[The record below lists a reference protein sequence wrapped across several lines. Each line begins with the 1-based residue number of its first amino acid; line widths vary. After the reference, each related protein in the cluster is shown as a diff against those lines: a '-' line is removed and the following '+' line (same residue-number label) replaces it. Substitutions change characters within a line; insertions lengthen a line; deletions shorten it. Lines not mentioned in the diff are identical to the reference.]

1 MSQRKHPKYEY
12 LTSRWGG
19 MKLREEFGVRIE
31 NWLKAFDESEHEM
44 LLSLLSQFY
53 YYSEEKVK
61 AKTKE
66 LYQKFLSFQG
76 GIADGAV
83 FTKIIKDLGASYSD
97 ILFDTFW
104 LSNDLYD
111 FCEPNILDLIDEAD
125 ASQIPEIICVIDDYS
140 GSGKTFVKTVNKM
153 LEKNH
158 YVAQVHIF
166 FLTLHIT
173 NTAISLINEYSK
185 NTGINIDV
193 VYLDL
198 SDKTFKD
205 DYLYSKIEARRQRLQ
220 YQNLCAKN
228 KTNPD
233 YVFGFEEIESL
244 VAFHY
249 NTPNNTLGLFWQD
262 FADFIALFPRH
273 RKKRTTLTQ
282 LQKNVQKRK
291 NAKQAKSIY
300 GFNDA
305 QYSLFMAY
313 CVAQNKGFSFDQ
325 ARIDFGLNSDQLSEL
340 IKRMIS
346 EGYVTTQEGIF
357 IATPKLRSNMFM
369 GRLKKL
375 KNSYIAEDVEQ
386 EKTTTFEAVA
396 YVPKK
401 F

>member
-19 MKLREEFGVRIE
+19 MKLREEFGERIE
-31 NWLKAFDESEHEM
+31 KWLKAFDESEHEM

-61 AKTKE
+61 ENTKE
-66 LYQKFLSFQG
+66 LYQKFLSSTS
-76 GIADGAV
+76 GITDNIV
-83 FTKIIKDLGASYSD
+83 FTKIIKELGTSFSD
-97 ILFDTFW
+97 ILFNTFW

-111 FCEPNILDLIDEAD
+111 FCEPNILDLIHETD

-158 YVAQVHIF
+158 HVTHAHIF

-173 NTAISLINEYSK
+173 NTAISFINEYSK
-185 NTGINIDV
+185 DTGIKIDV

-198 SDKTFKD
+198 SDKTFKE
-205 DYLYSKIEARRQRLQ
+205 DYLYSQVEAHRQRLQ
-220 YQNLCAKN
+220 YQNLCIKN

-273 RKKRTTLTQ
+273 RKKRTPLSK
-282 LQKNVQKRK
+282 LQENVQKRK

-300 GFNDA
+300 GFNDT

-346 EGYVTTQEGIF
+346 EGYITTQEGIF
-357 IATPKLRSNMFM
+357 IATPILRSNMFV

-375 KNSYIAEDVEQ
+375 KNSYIAEDVGHK
-386 EKTTTFEAVA
+386 KTATFEVVS

>member
-66 LYQKFLSFQG
+66 LYQKFLSSQG

-158 YVAQVHIF
+158 YVEQAHIF

-205 DYLYSKIEARRQRLQ
+205 DYLYSQIEARRQRLQ

-273 RKKRTTLTQ
+273 IKKRTTLSQ

>member
-198 SDKTFKD
+198 SDKTVKD

>member
-76 GIADGAV
+76 DIADGVV

-158 YVAQVHIF
+158 YVAQIHIF

-185 NTGINIDV
+185 STGINIDV

-205 DYLYSKIEARRQRLQ
+205 DYLYSQIEARRQRLQ

-249 NTPNNTLGLFWQD
+249 NTPNNTLGLFWQE

-273 RKKRTTLTQ
+273 RKKRTTLSQ

-291 NAKQAKSIY
+291 NAKLAKSIY

-401 F
+401 I

>member
-140 GSGKTFVKTVNKM
+140 GSGKTFVKTVNQM

-205 DYLYSKIEARRQRLQ
+205 DYLYSQIEARRLRLQ

-233 YVFGFEEIESL
+233 YVFGFEEIESM

-273 RKKRTTLTQ
+273 RKKHTTLSQ

-300 GFNDA
+300 GFNNA

-325 ARIDFGLNSDQLSEL
+325 AKIDFGLNSDQLSEL

-386 EKTTTFEAVA
+386 EKTAAFEAVS

>member
-19 MKLREEFGVRIE
+19 MRLREEFGERIE

-53 YYSEEKVK
+53 YYSEQKIKE
-61 AKTKE
+61 KTKE
-66 LYQKFLSFQG
+66 LYQKFLSSQSD
-76 GIADGAV
+76 ITDNIV

-104 LSNDLYD
+104 FSNDLYD
-111 FCEPNILDLIDEAD
+111 FCEPNILDLINEVDE
-125 ASQIPEIICVIDDYS
+125 SQIPKIICVIDDYS
-140 GSGKTFVKTVNKM
+140 GTGKTFVKTVNKM
-153 LEKNH
+153 LEKNNH
-158 YVAQVHIF
+158 VAKAHIF

-173 NTAISLINEYSK
+173 NTAIALINEYSI
-185 NTGINIDV
+185 NTGIKIDV

-205 DYLYSKIEARRQRLQ
+205 DYLYNQVEARRQRLQ
-220 YQNLCAKN
+220 YQNLCVRN
-228 KTNPD
+228 KMNPD

-262 FADFIALFPRH
+262 FADFITLFPRH
-273 RKKRTTLTQ
+273 RKKHTTLSQ
-282 LQKNVQKRK
+282 LQKNVQKRR

-313 CVAQNKGFSFDQ
+313 CVAQNKKFSFEQ
-325 ARIDFGLNSDQLSEL
+325 ARIDFGLNTDQLSEL

-346 EGYVTTQEGIF
+346 EGYVTTQDGIF

-369 GRLKKL
+369 GRLKKF
-375 KNSYIAEDVEQ
+375 KNSYEANDTKQ
-386 EKTTTFEAVA
+386 ENATTFEAVA